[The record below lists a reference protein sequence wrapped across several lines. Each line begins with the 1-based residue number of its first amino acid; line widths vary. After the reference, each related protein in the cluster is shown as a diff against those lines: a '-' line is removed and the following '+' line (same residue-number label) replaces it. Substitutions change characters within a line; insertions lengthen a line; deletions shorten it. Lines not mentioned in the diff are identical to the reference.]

1 MLGRPKP
8 THFVPHLDIAQYEFR
23 TRDLEADG
31 YMSRHDTEPSILDFP
46 LPISSNETRSTKRAK
61 LTEVAEESEA
71 TSIVTRVQAGIYD
84 HVGEFMA
91 DVETASSSI
100 LAQSQ
105 VKEGLPNGTR
115 QSLLSVE
122 DRRLNAR
129 ILAFKKLL
137 NNLILREYLQR
148 PSALHPNPREGKVAG
163 DEPVANGTQHKISSR
178 LNQDSSRG
186 SRTVLTLY
194 GNAPQPKQLF
204 SSLQEPIRI
213 HSENDQDGR
222 NPSAQSPPILSASDP
237 LKSCNIDVFASIR
250 EAGLP
255 NGISTT
261 QIVPVHSIDF
271 AEEHKRMPTLG
282 DLFAPPHS
290 LPQLNPP
297 KQSKHTATRSSS
309 VNWFNPAEAA
319 TTPKNNRRDVYIYT
333 TEPQSTGQWLNY
345 STVPSPSQPS
355 SPEAKRKQRDRA
367 LSIGETKAALS
378 QEAVAAHNQAKEDAL
393 FRNVYS
399 TFAPSH
405 DDAAAI
411 VPECTK
417 NRLWWKRTGENR
429 FNSLLMSGLE
439 SEAMLDPELHVE
451 SDVITE
457 GPDEDRIFQEAV
469 ESWVPETLPQEL
481 VYKERTET
489 QRGSD
494 EKDIDE
500 VLREISE
507 LLETLHSYQRIRNLS
522 LTSNAR
528 STVGQNSQLTAMS
541 GSPTSPSSSEF
552 DVYNMLRSQLSL
564 MISTLPPYAVAKL
577 DGQQLEN
584 LSISTRI
591 LAEGE
596 QYSGTMEEDEFTIK
610 ARQAALSSA
619 AGTSARTQTPNM
631 GHGSRSGNYQAHTS
645 ASAQYTQRGP
655 YPTQASASRHSQ
667 PSNPYPPQQ
676 PYSARPTSSS
686 SHYSGANTTQ
696 RYPSQR
702 SNSAT
707 SPHPGY
713 SQQHY
718 AQSTPQP
725 SQPSHYGQTGN
736 RQYFQQSSTP
746 NNHSYL
752 QKYSTQQPPAP
763 QVPMQAQPYQQRPSQ
778 PGYQQRAQDSIAYNA
793 SVAAVRSA
801 SPQKAQTY
809 TPQQHRQSFSTPSQ
823 APASSLPRQQYFQ
836 QTSQSTQYGSNLANS
851 TAVNGSPV
859 GASGFHTHMSAE
871 QQAIMMD
878 RQKAQ
883 LAQQNQANLSTSRQ
897 SSGTP
902 QPAPNLQY
910 TGQRNGIHIAQQNGT
925 ALAGGSGAP

>member
-1 MLGRPKP
+1 M
-8 THFVPHLDIAQYEFR
+8 
-23 TRDLEADG
+23 
-31 YMSRHDTEPSILDFP
+31 
-46 LPISSNETRSTKRAK
+46 
-61 LTEVAEESEA
+61 AEENEA
-71 TSIVTRVQAGIYD
+71 TSIVTRVLAGTYD
-84 HVGEFMA
+84 NVGDFMA

-100 LAQSQ
+100 MTQNE
-105 VKEGLPNGTR
+105 VKEGLLNGTR
-115 QSLLSVE
+115 QVPLSAE
-122 DRRLNAR
+122 DRRLIAR
-129 ILAFKKLL
+129 VLAFKKLL
-137 NNLILREYLQR
+137 NNLVLREYLQR
-148 PSALHPNPREGKVAG
+148 PSALPPNSGEVKLAG
-163 DEPVANGTQHKISSR
+163 DEPVANGPQSKTSSR
-178 LNQDSSRG
+178 LNPDSSRG

-194 GNAPQPKQLF
+194 GSAPQPKQLF
-204 SSLQEPIRI
+204 SSLQEPTRI
-213 HSENDQDGR
+213 QSEHGRDGR
-222 NPSAQSPPILSASDP
+222 NSSAQPPTIVSSSDP
-237 LKSCNIDVFASIR
+237 LKSCNIDVFTSVR

-261 QIVPVHSIDF
+261 QIVPVHSTDL
-271 AEEHKRMPTLG
+271 AKEHKRVPTLG

-309 VNWFNPAEAA
+309 VNWFNPAEVA

-378 QEAVAAHNQAKEDAL
+378 EEAVAAHYQAKEDAL
-393 FRNVYS
+393 FRSAYS

-405 DDAAAI
+405 DDTAAI
-411 VPECTK
+411 VPERTK
-417 NRLWWKRTGENR
+417 NRLWWTRTGEDR
-429 FNSLLMSGLE
+429 FDSLLMSELE
-439 SEAMLDPELHVE
+439 PEATWDPDPPVE
-451 SDVITE
+451 TDVVTE
-457 GPDEDRIFQEAV
+457 DPDEDRIFQEAV
-469 ESWVPETLPQEL
+469 ESWVPEKLPQEL
-481 VYKERTET
+481 IYVERNGT
-489 QRGSD
+489 QRSND
-494 EKDIDE
+494 DKDIDE
-500 VLREISE
+500 VLKDISE

-528 STVGQNSQLTAMS
+528 STQNSQLTAMS

-552 DVYNMLRSQLSL
+552 DVYTMLRSQLSL

-591 LAEGE
+591 LVEGE
-596 QYSGTMEEDEFTIK
+596 QYSGTMEEDEFTVK
-610 ARQAALSSA
+610 ARQASLSSA
-619 AGTSARTQTPNM
+619 AGTSARTQSPNM
-631 GHGSRSGNYQAHTS
+631 SHGSRSGHYQAHTS
-645 ASAQYTQRGP
+645 ASAQYTQRAP
-655 YPTQASASRHSQ
+655 YPAQASASRHSQ
-667 PSNPYPPQQ
+667 PSGPYHSQQ
-676 PYSARPTSSS
+676 SYSARPTSSS
-686 SHYSGANTTQ
+686 SQFSGISTTQ

-707 SPHPGY
+707 SPHPAY

-718 AQSTPQP
+718 GQSTPQH
-725 SQPSHYGQTGN
+725 SQPSQYGQNGS

-746 NNHSYL
+746 NNQSYH

-763 QVPMQAQPYQQRPSQ
+763 QAPMQGQPYQQRPSQ

-793 SVAAVRSA
+793 SVAAARSA
-801 SPQKAQTY
+801 SPPKAQAY
-809 TPQQHRQSFSTPSQ
+809 TPQQQRQSFSTPTQ
-823 APASSLPRQQYFQ
+823 APGSSLPRQQYFQ
-836 QTSQSTQYGSNLANS
+836 KTNQSTPYGGSNLANTIS
-851 TAVNGSPV
+851 VNGSTV

-902 QPAPNLQY
+902 QPAPNVQH
-910 TGQRNGIHIAQQNGT
+910 TGQRNGIHIAQ
-925 ALAGGSGAP
+925 

>member
-1 MLGRPKP
+1 M
-8 THFVPHLDIAQYEFR
+8 D
-23 TRDLEADG
+23 
-31 YMSRHDTEPSILDFP
+31 
-46 LPISSNETRSTKRAK
+46 
-61 LTEVAEESEA
+61 
-71 TSIVTRVQAGIYD
+71 
-84 HVGEFMA
+84 
-91 DVETASSSI
+91 TASSSI
-100 LAQSQ
+100 LAQSR
-105 VKEGLPNGTR
+105 VDGPVLNGTR
-115 QSLLSVE
+115 QFLPSAE
-122 DRRLNAR
+122 DRQLFAR
-129 ILAFKKLL
+129 VLAFKKLL
-137 NNLILREYLQR
+137 SNLVLREYLQK
-148 PSALHPNPREGKVAG
+148 PSALQPSPGEQKLAG
-163 DEPVANGTQHKISSR
+163 DEPVANGIQNKTSSR
-178 LNQDSSRG
+178 LTADSSRG
-186 SRTVLTLY
+186 SKTVLTLY
-194 GNAPQPKQLF
+194 GSAPQPKQLF

-213 HSENDQDGR
+213 HSKAVANAKNTNG
-222 NPSAQSPPILSASDP
+222 QSHIIVSTSDD
-237 LKSCNIDVFASIR
+237 IDVFTPIR

-261 QIVPVHSIDF
+261 QIVPVHS
-271 AEEHKRMPTLG
+271 AELADEHKRVPTLG

-319 TTPKNNRRDVYIYT
+319 TTPKNSRRDVYIYT

-378 QEAVAAHNQAKEDAL
+378 QEVVAAHTQAKEDAL
-393 FRNVYS
+393 FRSAYS

-411 VPECTK
+411 VPEHTK

-429 FNSLLMSGLE
+429 FKSLLMSGLE
-439 SEAMLDPELHVE
+439 HEAIPDLEPYVG
-451 SDVITE
+451 SDVMTE
-457 GPDEDRIFQEAV
+457 DPDEDRIFQEAV
-469 ESWVPETLPQEL
+469 ESWVPETLPKEL
-481 VYKERTET
+481 MYVERTET
-489 QRGSD
+489 QPGKED
-494 EKDIDE
+494 KDTDE
-500 VLREISE
+500 VLKEISE

-528 STVGQNSQLTAMS
+528 STVSQNSQLTAMS
-541 GSPTSPSSSEF
+541 GSPTSPSSSEL
-552 DVYNMLRSQLSL
+552 DIYNMLKSQLSL

-591 LAEGE
+591 IVDGE
-596 QYSGTMEEDEFTIK
+596 QYSGTMEEDEFTVK
-610 ARQAALSSA
+610 ARQATLSSA

-631 GHGSRSGNYQAHTS
+631 SHGSRSGHYQAHTS

-655 YPTQASASRHSQ
+655 YPAQASASRHSQ
-667 PSNPYPPQQ
+667 ASGPYHPQQ

-686 SHYSGANTTQ
+686 SHYSGTGTTQ

-707 SPHPGY
+707 SPHLAY

-718 AQSTPQP
+718 GQSTPQP
-725 SQPSHYGQTGN
+725 SQPSQYGQSAS

-746 NNHSYL
+746 SNHNYH

-763 QVPMQAQPYQQRPSQ
+763 QAPMQGQPYQQRPSQ

-793 SVAAVRSA
+793 SVAAARSA
-801 SPQKAQTY
+801 SPQKAQAY
-809 TPQQHRQSFSTPSQ
+809 TPQQQRQSFSTPSQ
-823 APASSLPRQQYFQ
+823 APASNLSRQQYFQ
-836 QTSQSTQYGSNLANS
+836 QTTPSTPYGSNPANS
-851 TAVNGSPV
+851 TSANGSTV
-859 GASGFHTHMSAE
+859 GATGFHTHLSAE

-883 LAQQNQANLSTSRQ
+883 LAQQNQAGLSTSRQ

-902 QPAPNLQY
+902 QPAPNVQY
-910 TGQRNGIHIAQQNGT
+910 PGQRNGIHVAQQNGT